1 MKRIDD
7 NYSLYVNIIKKK
19 KMKIDGRLHLKTN
32 NSKKQNSNLNIKKL
46 FEENIS

>member
-7 NYSLYVNIIKKK
+7 NYSLYVNFIKKKK

-32 NSKKQNSNLNIKKL
+32 NSKKAK
-46 FEENIS
+46 